1 LYSSDEKTNGFVMR
15 SADGRIPALTEG
27 FSRLVVDP
35 ANALAADEL
44 VTWGNGLWRD
54 IAQADTKPGTVFAQK
69 PTKANFCGVL
79 KFEQAWQAGNSIAP
93 HGLPSYSR
101 GLLVRKGLVGYK
113 TAMKDVNQDA
123 NYLAFLRGDRSQ
135 NVSTVRTV
143 YSDWVNALKAATDGY
158 KLGIFFDNNSG
169 FPIVSV
175 VNPASPSLTGAT
187 FGCFAEVF
195 EKEHK
200 AIFFEINA

>member
-1 LYSSDEKTNGFVMR
+1 MR
-15 SADGRIPALTEG
+15 SVDGRIPALTEG
-27 FSRLVVDP
+27 FSRLVVDV
-35 ANALAADEL
+35 ANALATDDL

-54 IAQADTKPGTVFAQK
+54 IAQVDTKPGTVFAQK

-79 KFEQAWQAGNSIAP
+79 KFEQGWQAGNSLAP

-123 NYLAFLRGDRSQ
+123 NYLAFLRGDRTQ
-135 NVSTVRTV
+135 NIPAVRTV
-143 YSDWVNALKAATDGY
+143 YSDWVAALKGATDGY
-158 KLGIFFDNNSG
+158 KLGLFFDNNSG
-169 FPIVSV
+169 FPIVSA
-175 VNPASPSLTGAT
+175 VNPASPSLANAT
-187 FGCFAEVF
+187 FGGFAEVF
-195 EKEHK
+195 EKEHQ